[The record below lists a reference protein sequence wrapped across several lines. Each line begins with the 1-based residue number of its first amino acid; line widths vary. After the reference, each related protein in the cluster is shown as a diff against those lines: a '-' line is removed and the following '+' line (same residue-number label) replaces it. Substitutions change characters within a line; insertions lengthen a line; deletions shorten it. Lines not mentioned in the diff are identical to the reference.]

1 MQTNNKM
8 AVAPVGK
15 LIWQMSIPPLISMFL
30 QYSYNLID
38 SAFVARLSEKAL
50 IAVSLAFPITTLM
63 NAASIWIGVGVT
75 VGALA
80 VIKAQAYV
88 KANTPDAARAFV
100 FGPDQDHVGMRTL
113 EGLVN
118 EFNATR
124 RAREAEL
131 NQHYIDR
138 AAR

>member
-1 MQTNNKM
+1 
-8 AVAPVGK
+8 
-15 LIWQMSIPPLISMFL
+15 MFK
-30 QYSYNLID
+30 
-38 SAFVARLSEKAL
+38 RL
-50 IAVSLAFPITTLM
+50 F
-63 NAASIWIGVGVT
+63 WIGVGVT

-131 NQHYIDR
+131 NHITSTAPR
-138 AAR
+138 GSESGACPPLSHA

>member
-1 MQTNNKM
+1 
-8 AVAPVGK
+8 
-15 LIWQMSIPPLISMFL
+15 MFK
-30 QYSYNLID
+30 
-38 SAFVARLSEKAL
+38 RL
-50 IAVSLAFPITTLM
+50 F
-63 NAASIWIGVGVT
+63 WIGVGVT

-100 FGPDQDHVGMRTL
+100 FGPD
-113 EGLVN
+113 
-118 EFNATR
+118 R

-138 AAR
+138 VAR